1 MEINQL
7 LTVESHEAGAEC
19 NILSPVDRSETDVF
33 IKIMGADSKAW
44 RNAKKKQTAEIISK
58 RASGDTNIDYDAMD
72 IKAISSITIGWSG
85 ITKDGKEW
93 PCNDKNKKELF
104 TNSPFIVEQLL
115 DFLSKGE
122 NFIKG

>member
-19 NILSPVDRSETDVF
+19 QILSPVDRSKTDVF

-44 RNAKKKQTAEIISK
+44 RNAKKKQTAEIIAK
-58 RASGDTNIDYDAMD
+58 RSAGKTEIDYDAMD
-72 IKAISSITIGWSG
+72 VDAISSITIDWRG

-93 PCNDKNKKELF
+93 PCNAKNKKELF
-104 TNSPFIVEQLL
+104 NNSPFIVEQLL
-115 DFLSKGE
+115 EFLSKGE
-122 NFIKG
+122 NFTKG